1 MDTPINTPMGDQP
14 VVDAEIVNTPT
25 SDAPAADNAAQV
37 LLDLENLIKSNIA
50 SIDAHKAE
58 LSKQREMLDSAL
70 QNDETYRE
78 HDKAAKEAAK
88 VKMKTKQ
95 QILQLPA
102 NKQLVEK
109 VKEAAL
115 EGKEAE
121 GALSDYL
128 REYQRMSGA
137 TEIEL
142 DDGEIR
148 EIVNIPKLLKK
159 SQKFGR

>member
-1 MDTPINTPMGDQP
+1 MDTPQATPAGDQP
-14 VVDAEIVNTPT
+14 VVEADIVTPQ
-25 SDAPAADNAAQV
+25 ADSSASGGAAQV
-37 LLDLENLIKSNIA
+37 LLDLENMIKSTIV
-50 SIDAHKAE
+50 SIDQQKAE
-58 LSKQREMLDSAL
+58 LAKLREMLDSAL

-102 NKQLVEK
+102 NKQLVDK
-109 VKEAAL
+109 VREASIESKEAV
-115 EGKEAE
+115 
-121 GALSDYL
+121 GALADYL

-142 DDGEIR
+142 DDGEVR
-148 EIVNIPKLLKK
+148 EIVNEPKLLKK
-159 SQKFGR
+159 SSKFGR

>member
-1 MDTPINTPMGDQP
+1 MGDQP
-14 VVDAEIVNTPT
+14 IEDAEIVTTAPM
-25 SDAPAADNAAQV
+25 DPPAADNAAQV

-58 LSKQREMLDSAL
+58 LSKQREMLESAL

-78 HDKAAKEAAK
+78 HDKAAKEATK

-102 NKQLVEK
+102 NKQLVDK

-115 EGKEAE
+115 EIKEAD
-121 GALSDYL
+121 GALADYL

-148 EIVNIPKLLKK
+148 EIVNTPKLLKK
-159 SQKFGR
+159 SSKFGR